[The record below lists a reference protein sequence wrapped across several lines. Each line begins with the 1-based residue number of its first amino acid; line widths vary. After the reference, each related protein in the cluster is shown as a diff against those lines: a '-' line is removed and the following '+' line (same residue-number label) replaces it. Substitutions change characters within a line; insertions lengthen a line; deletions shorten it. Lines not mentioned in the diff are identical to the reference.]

1 MKQFLLKTFFIKRL
15 FKKNSGRNRSVNKT
29 VNKKPFM
36 KDTHV
41 LLLSLIAL
49 ICSAVSLN
57 FSLNQLVNGD

>member
-1 MKQFLLKTFFIKRL
+1 MKKFLLKTLFIKKFL
-15 FKKNSGRNRSVNKT
+15 KKNSCRNRSTKKSVK
-29 VNKKPFM
+29 KKPFM

-57 FSLNQLVNGD
+57 FSLNQLVNRD